1 MCESWLPSFSS
12 LPLAAEITEGESGRE
27 DLNGLLKM
35 SPNKWTRPGLAVV
48 SGLALAAAFPK
59 IDLNL
64 FAWVAFVP
72 LFYAIEHQPLR
83 RVFGYAWLQ
92 GFVCFVGS
100 LYWVVIAL
108 HDFAGMP
115 AVLAVLP
122 MLLLAA
128 IMGTYTAAAIW
139 SGAFTARRLR
149 IPSVLTIPI
158 AWTALEWVRT
168 YFPIGF
174 PWNLLGYAAY
184 RNIELIQFAEFTGVY
199 GVSALI
205 IFFNVVT
212 YVVMFQLYPRRVQT
226 ASLGALTGTMALALI
241 FGSWRIHRLSTAAPQ
256 GSLKVAMV
264 QGDIP
269 QSLKWDPKFLE
280 TSFEIYRA
288 QSEAAAQRGADLIV
302 WPEAAATFFFQPN
315 DRYPA
320 RFADDAAYR
329 QRLLQLAAR
338 TGEPIL
344 FGAPALGVEDNRI
357 GFYNR
362 AYLVSARGKVEGW
375 YDKIQLVPF
384 GEYVPLRKLLGGLV
398 KRVVA
403 GFGDMFAGR
412 EQTIFEVHGA
422 KLAVLICYESVFPN
436 LTRTAV
442 KRGAGILMNITNDAW
457 YGKSS
462 APYQMLAMA
471 AMRSVETKVPMVRV
485 ANTGI
490 SAVIQSDGTITART
504 ALFKRGTET
513 EHVYWR
519 QEKTVYAQVGDIF
532 AESCSAFTL
541 IALGIAFMRPRP
553 SATEQEEELAA
564 LMSANGRRS

>member
-1 MCESWLPSFSS
+1 LITS
-12 LPLAAEITEGESGRE
+12 L
-27 DLNGLLKM
+27 
-35 SPNKWTRPGLAVV
+35 NKWKRPGLAAA

-64 FAWVAFVP
+64 LAWVAFVP
-72 LFYAIEHQPLR
+72 LFYAIERQSLR

-92 GFVCFVGS
+92 GFVCFIGS

-108 HDFAGMP
+108 HDFASVP
-115 AVLAVLP
+115 TVLAVLP

-128 IMGTYTAAAIW
+128 IMGVYTAVAIW
-139 SGAFTARRLR
+139 TGEFIARRLE
-149 IPSVLTIPI
+149 VANLLTIPI

-184 RNIELIQFAEFTGVY
+184 RNIQLIQFVEFTGVY

-205 IFFNVVT
+205 MFFNVVA
-212 YVVMFQLYPRRVQT
+212 YAVIFQVYPRRVQT
-226 ASLGALTGTMALALI
+226 IALGTLTTLMALALI
-241 FGSWRIHRLSTAAPQ
+241 FGAWRVHQLSKATPQ

-280 TSFEIYRA
+280 TSFEIYRE
-288 QSEAAAQRGADLIV
+288 QSEDAAQRGADLIV
-302 WPEAAATFFFQPN
+302 WPEAAATFLFQP
-315 DRYPA
+315 DDHYPVQLA
-320 RFADDAAYR
+320 TDAAYR
-329 QRLLQLAAR
+329 QRLLELAAHI
-338 TGEPIL
+338 GEPIL
-344 FGAPALGVEDNRI
+344 FGAPAVGVEDNRI

-362 AYLVSARGKVEGW
+362 AYLVSGSGKVEGW

-398 KRVVA
+398 NRVVV

-412 EQTIFEVHGA
+412 KQTLFEVHGA

-442 KRGAGILMNITNDAW
+442 ERGANLLMNITNDAW

-462 APYQMLAMA
+462 APYQLLAMA

-504 ALFKRGTET
+504 SLFKRGTET
-513 EHVYWR
+513 ERVYWR
-519 QEKTVYAQVGDIF
+519 PEKTVYTQVGDVF
-532 AESCSAFTL
+532 AETCLALTL
-541 IALGIAFMRPRP
+541 IAFGIALVRQRPG
-553 SATEQEEELAA
+553 ATKQEEEVFAEI
-564 LMSANGRRS
+564 SANGRRR